1 MFFADTISM
10 GSLIGL
16 PIAAL
21 IVLVCLAIAIFGAM
35 NRRYDEP
42 GERFGLWFMI
52 GGTLS
57 ALIVVAIV
65 GVLMWPWKHDY
76 HFWVDKGG
84 VVEQVSKRLVPA
96 GEKSMQEK
104 YVFVIDGRPYGVLD
118 TRAAL
123 VKVGDRVDIAC
134 KRAFEWGVPQSAN
147 GWDCKWRGAVD

>member
-1 MFFADTISM
+1 M

-21 IVLVCLAIAIFGAM
+21 IVLICLVTIWIGTLGIRDHDEFGWS
-35 NRRYDEP
+35 
-42 GERFGLWFMI
+42 FVI
-52 GGTLS
+52 GGALV
-57 ALIVVAIV
+57 ALITV
-65 GVLMWPWKHDY
+65 GVTGALMWPWKHDY